1 MHANSGEEGMKDAL
15 QHQLMKINGGLIEL
29 KQTMIDQ
36 MYKYST
42 NNQNC
47 KEFIEKHEEELEKID
62 QEIKQ
67 ANYSRNKV
75 VNKNLADIFL
85 GSNKDSKASN

>member
-1 MHANSGEEGMKDAL
+1 
-15 QHQLMKINGGLIEL
+15 
-29 KQTMIDQ
+29 MIDQ

>member
-1 MHANSGEEGMKDAL
+1 
-15 QHQLMKINGGLIEL
+15 
-29 KQTMIDQ
+29 MIDQ

-42 NNQNC
+42 NNQHC

-85 GSNKDSKASN
+85 GSNKDSKACN

>member
-1 MHANSGEEGMKDAL
+1 
-15 QHQLMKINGGLIEL
+15 
-29 KQTMIDQ
+29 MIDQ
-36 MYKYST
+36 MYKYSA
-42 NNQNC
+42 NNQHC

-85 GSNKDSKASN
+85 GSKKESKASN